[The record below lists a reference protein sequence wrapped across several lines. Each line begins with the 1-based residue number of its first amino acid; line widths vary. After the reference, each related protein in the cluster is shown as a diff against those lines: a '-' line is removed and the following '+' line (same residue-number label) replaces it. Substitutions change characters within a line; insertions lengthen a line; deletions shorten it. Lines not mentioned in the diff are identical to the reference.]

1 MTSVV
6 YTLDVGC
13 TTVTYTPNSAF
24 DTGKIVNLAP
34 LSTKTEVYTFP
45 LPVTQPAEV
54 TWCPVISNAIINPQ
68 KNGAADA
75 TVVVWSAG
83 QTQPNTKVDVYS
95 TNTIEVLTF

>member
-24 DTGKIVNLAP
+24 DAGKIVNLAP